1 MKPSTRFAL
10 TALAIACVAM
20 SGCAVVS
27 STKLN
32 TQDVA
37 LGGTGIPYLLPKAL
51 LPVEVVA
58 TGTQVRVD
66 LLEPVY
72 VGDATQAYVLR
83 YDASSFATDTLNITV
98 DPTTSLL
105 KTLSVETKDETGEV
119 LKKAIATLRAES
131 AAGTGETVLMQT
143 ILDPGDATSIDD
155 VEAQVRV
162 TLNSFVA
169 RQRQECGAAAAT
181 KPSGCGEIL
190 ALPVSTKTQLS
201 VKLMAPAPYAA
212 GAAPSAPISA
222 ATAGGIDCGVGI
234 CFRGTRPYQVSL
246 EALGQTR
253 STLIHLPNHGPMM
266 ALPLPRYAFVKTK
279 HTVGLRNGMLE
290 SYEIEKPSSALA
302 IVSWPLDVYDAIV
315 STTAKIVQLK
325 IDTSRSSVSLQ
336 DQLLAETKRRKE
348 IEDELEKL
356 KAPKAESAALIGMGG
371 SRAILTLGFGKLPTA
386 LPPGATT
393 ERMNPK
399 PAVGGASPPSLPG
412 SSGTEGQ

>member
-1 MKPSTRFAL
+1 MKPPSRFAP
-10 TALAIACVAM
+10 TVLAIACVAM

-32 TQDVA
+32 TQNA
-37 LGGTGIPYLLPKAL
+37 AFGGTGIPYLLPKAL

-58 TGTQVRVD
+58 AGTQVRVD

-72 VGDATQAYVLR
+72 VGDATQSYALR
-83 YDASSFATDTLNITV
+83 YDASSFATETLNITV

-131 AAGTGETVLMQT
+131 AAGSDETVLMQT
-143 ILDPGDATSIDD
+143 VLDPGDATSIAD
-155 VEAQVRV
+155 VEGRVRA
-162 TLNSFVA
+162 TLDSFVA
-169 RQRQECGAAAAT
+169 RQRQECGAAAT

-201 VKLMAPAPYAA
+201 VTLMASAPYAA
-212 GAAPSAPISA
+212 GAAPSAPTST

-234 CFRGTRPYQVSL
+234 CFRGTLPYQVSL

-253 STLIHLPNHGPMM
+253 STLIHLPNHGPLM
-266 ALPLPRYAFVKTK
+266 ALPLPRHAFVKTK

-290 SYEIEKPSSALA
+290 SYQIEKPSSALA
-302 IVSWPLDVYDAIV
+302 IVSWPLDVFDAIV

-336 DQLLAETKRRKE
+336 EQLLAETKRRKE

-356 KAPKAESAALIGMGG
+356 KSPKAESAALIGMGG
-371 SRAILTLGFGKLPTA
+371 SRSILTLGFGKPPTA

-393 ERMNPK
+393 ERTNPK
-399 PAVGGASPPSLPG
+399 PAVGDASPPSLPG
-412 SSGTEGQ
+412 SNGTEGRQ

>member
-1 MKPSTRFAL
+1 MKPYSRFAR

-32 TQDVA
+32 RQDVA
-37 LGGTGIPYLLPKAL
+37 FGGTGIPYLLPKAL

-58 TGTQVRVD
+58 AGAHVRVD

-72 VGDATQAYVLR
+72 VGDATQSYALR
-83 YDASSFATDTLNITV
+83 YDASSFATDSLNITV

-119 LKKAIATLRAES
+119 LKKAISTLRAES
-131 AAGTGETVLMQT
+131 AAGTGETVLMQAV
-143 ILDPGDATSIDD
+143 LDPGDDTSIAD
-155 VEAQVRV
+155 VEGRVRA
-162 TLNSFVA
+162 TLDSFVA
-169 RQRQECGAAAAT
+169 RQRQECEAAAT
-181 KPSGCGEIL
+181 TKLPGCGEIL

-212 GAAPSAPISA
+212 GGAPSAPIST

-234 CFRGTRPYQVSL
+234 CFRGTLPYQVSL
-246 EALGQTR
+246 EAIGQTR
-253 STLIHLPNHGPMM
+253 STLIHLPNHGPTM
-266 ALPLPRYAFVKTK
+266 ALPLSRHAFVKTK
-279 HTVGLRNGMLE
+279 HTIGLRNGMLE
-290 SYEIEKPSSALA
+290 SYAIEKPSSALA
-302 IVSWPLDVYDAIV
+302 IVSWPLDVYNAIV
-315 STTAKIVQLK
+315 DTTAKIVQLK

-336 DQLLAETKRRKE
+336 EQLLEETKRRKE

-356 KAPKAESAALIGMGG
+356 RTPKAESAALIGMGG
-371 SRAILTLGFGKLPTA
+371 SRAILTLGVGRPPTT

-393 ERMNPK
+393 
-399 PAVGGASPPSLPG
+399 
-412 SSGTEGQ
+412 